1 MAGRVIGFTETE
13 KVDHLMSREM
23 LDKRALHALAAFREE
38 VEMAI
43 FSANTEIIGR
53 ETPNL
58 TRDTFLKLAVA
69 VAEARA
75 RYIKV
80 GTEVAAMAG
89 KKPPREMIDSLAEAR
104 RAYEEITHAF
114 QAVERVIER
123 GYIPVAKLAK
133 TA

>member
-1 MAGRVIGFTETE
+1 MAGRMIGFAETE
-13 KVDHLMSREM
+13 KVDHLMTREM
-23 LDKRALHALAAFREE
+23 LDKRALHALAAFRDE

-80 GTEVAAMAG
+80 GVEVAAMAG
-89 KKPPREMIDSLAEAR
+89 KKLPREMIDALAEAR

-133 TA
+133 SA